1 MPGTTIQLSMI
12 VHFVT
17 NLISPRPES
26 RLTTLPSRPPSRN
39 VVPAPQRI
47 ITTHNASGQAVLETS
62 IPEPLPKTP
71 LPGADTYLAYTV
83 TSIPVPLAADADL
96 ATYKSHLPHN
106 VGVAIPSGLVARVGA
121 GAPLHRTETVD
132 TGVVVDGE
140 LELFLDSGET
150 AAFGKGDVFVQRGTI
165 HGWRGFLSSLRRRTC
180 RLSGEEVGG
189 GDYGSGFE
197 G

>member
-1 MPGTTIQLSMI
+1 MS
-12 VHFVT
+12 
-17 NLISPRPES
+17 SPPQTHDP
-26 RLTTLPSRPPSRN
+26 L
-39 VVPAPQRI
+39 PAPRRI

-71 LPGADTYLAYTV
+71 LPGADTYLAYTA

-106 VGVAIPSGLVARVGA
+106 VGVAIPGGLVARVVDFPPGGA

-150 AAFGKGDVFVQRGTI
+150 AALGKGDVFVQRGTI
-165 HGWRGFLSSLRRRTC
+165 HGWRNRSESAVA
-180 RLSGEEVGG
+180 RLFVVLTAADMPVVGG
-189 GDYGSGFE
+189 KRLEEEITIPDLKAK
-197 G
+197 

>member
-12 VHFVT
+12 VHYQ
-17 NLISPRPES
+17 NRASRPC
-26 RLTTLPSRPPSRN
+26 LPAPPSRN

-106 VGVAIPSGLVARVGA
+106 VGVAIPSGLVARVVDFPPRGA

-180 RLSGEEVGG
+180 RLSGGRG
-189 GDYGSGFE
+189 WRRRLR
-197 G
+197 